1 MKTLFHILWATW
13 VLAVSI
19 ACIVMGWALCEK
31 KSFFQRY
38 FRGRRR
44 NKTIM
49 QINDNFDRDLRDLLV
64 QEEAVDKQRSMR
76 NHPTATNNKKQPQLG
91 DMSNLKA
98 EAAKEIDRIKKR
110 NKPRNDAWREDY
122 YQRYLK
128 NKRDRHDDLD

>member
-1 MKTLFHILWATW
+1 MKTLFHIFWAIW
-13 VLAVSI
+13 VVAVSTT
-19 ACIVMGWALCEK
+19 CIVMGWSLREK
-31 KSFFQRY
+31 KSFFRNY

-44 NKTIM
+44 DKTIM

-76 NHPTATNNKKQPQLG
+76 NHPTAANNNKQPQLG

-98 EAAKEIDRIKKR
+98 EALKEIDRIKKR
-110 NKPRNDAWREDY
+110 NKPRDNAWREDY

-128 NKRDRHDDLD
+128 NKKDNHDDLD

>member
-1 MKTLFHILWATW
+1 MKTLFHILWAIW
-13 VLAVSI
+13 VAVVSI
-19 ACIVMGWALCEK
+19 SLWILLKE
-31 KSFFQRY
+31 KSFFQSF

-44 NKTIM
+44 EKTIM
-49 QINDNFDRDLRDLLV
+49 KINDNFDRDLRDLLV
-64 QEEAVDKQRSMR
+64 QEETVDKQRSMR

-110 NKPRNDAWREDY
+110 NKPSDNAWREDY

-128 NKRDRHDDLD
+128 NKKDNHDDLD

>member
-1 MKTLFHILWATW
+1 MKTLFHVLWAIW
-13 VLAVSI
+13 VVTVSA
-19 ACIVMGWALCEK
+19 ACIVLGWHLREK
-31 KSFFQRY
+31 KSFFRSY

-76 NHPTATNNKKQPQLG
+76 NHPTAANNKKQPMLG

-98 EAAKEIDRIKKR
+98 EAAKEIDRAKKR
-110 NKPRNDAWREDY
+110 DKKSDNAWREDY
-122 YQRYLK
+122 YQRYLRNKK
-128 NKRDRHDDLD
+128 NNHDDLD